1 MKGNRLIIIIIFIL
15 INIPNIANAQSF
27 TKCISLKNVI
37 VSGVITVG
45 TYSQLVDSLGTPNS
59 SFIADLPPLHT
70 KYQKVKDTST
80 FTQSMQL
87 ERLIYDAYEYI
98 RIGDSVQLVFVDLQK
113 SNVEICF
120 DSICLNKRTTQKLF
134 FDQLL
139 KRGFFNKKNECDY
152 DSSNIG
158 YIESHYYTHTKVKNI
173 TIDFKEDPYSSV
185 MFTFYNYAFNK
196 KIWWIELPIMRIDG
210 IH

>member
-1 MKGNRLIIIIIFIL
+1 MASNRLIIIIFIL
-15 INIPNIANAQSF
+15 INIPDIANAQSF
-27 TKCISLKNVI
+27 TKCISLKNVT

-45 TYSQLVDSLGTPNS
+45 TYSQLVHSLGTPNS
-59 SFIADLPPLHT
+59 SFIADLPSLYT
-70 KYQKVKDTST
+70 KYQKVKDSST
-80 FTQSMQL
+80 FRQPMRL

-113 SNVEICF
+113 SNAEICF
-120 DSICLNKRTTQKLF
+120 DSISLNKRTTQKYF

-139 KRGFFNKKNECDY
+139 KRKWINKKNDCDY

-158 YIESHYYTHTKVKNI
+158 YIESHYYTYTKVKNI
-173 TIDFKEDPYSSV
+173 AIDFKEDPHSSV

-196 KIWWIELPIMRIDG
+196 RIWWIEFPIMRIYD